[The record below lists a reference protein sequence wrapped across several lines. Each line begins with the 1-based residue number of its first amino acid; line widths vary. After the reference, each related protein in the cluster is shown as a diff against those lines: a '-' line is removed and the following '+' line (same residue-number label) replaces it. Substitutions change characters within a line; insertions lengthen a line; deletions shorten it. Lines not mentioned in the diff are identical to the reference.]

1 MLDLKAGLLVV
12 PTEAELELEVTPLH
26 ALQRFYKHHIE
37 HSPPKFTKMHKK
49 YVCASVNT
57 TEDNSAN
64 GKHMKPP
71 LPPPRS
77 WASYKPSSSSANIKV
92 KVGMFLVL
100 IIYQRYL

>member
-26 ALQRFYKHHIE
+26 PLKRFDKHHSE
-37 HSPPKFTKMHKK
+37 HRSPKKMHKK
-49 YVCASVNT
+49 YVCTSVNT